1 MSFVRGTITFSTGET
16 EKTVTF
22 EEAFTSL
29 PVVKLTPNNN
39 TNIYLA
45 DVQNSFFVIQ
55 KNNDLELTVN
65 YIAIES
71 ES

>member
-1 MSFVRGTITFSTGET
+1 MSFARGTINFSAGES

-22 EEAFTSL
+22 EEAFTNL
-29 PVVKLTPNNN
+29 PVIKLTPNNN
-39 TNIYLA
+39 TSIYLSN
-45 DVQNSFFVIQ
+45 VQNSFFVVQ
-55 KNNDLELTVN
+55 KNNNLELTVN

>member
-1 MSFVRGTITFSTGET
+1 MSFARGIISFSAGER

-22 EEAFTSL
+22 EEAFASL
-29 PVVKLTPNNN
+29 PVIKLTPNNN
-39 TNIYLA
+39 TSLYLA
-45 DVQNSFFVIQ
+45 DVQNSFFVVQ

>member
-1 MSFVRGTITFSTGET
+1 MSFARGVIIFSAGES

-29 PVVKLTPNNN
+29 PVIKLTANNN
-39 TNIYLA
+39 TSLYLS
-45 DVQNSFFVIQ
+45 DVQNSFFVVQ

>member
-1 MSFVRGTITFSTGET
+1 MSLVKGTISFAEGEN

-22 EEAFTSL
+22 DEAFTNL
-29 PVVKLTPNNN
+29 PVIKLTPNNN
-39 TNIYLA
+39 TNVYLT
-45 DVQNSFFVIQ
+45 DVQNSYFVVQ
-55 KNNDLELTVN
+55 KNNSLELTVN